1 MATLKS
7 ELRFRDVADVKAVI
21 EALEKKGLPF
31 EKKGYKAL
39 RLNDASLSAARKIA
53 RKLGADTVEHEPDA
67 KTRQSKD
74 VPKKAVKNKKEK
86 RVVRRPSVEK
96 KQKSAGLVRPM
107 IRLPSARDAKKV
119 SKLEFLDSFKITDG
133 ANLVSSPIPLEDAVG
148 TIRRSLARELKK
160 MNIPYE
166 FVVNVGKNGETE
178 TPAAT
183 KAKAK
188 TKAKQDEPVKGK
200 PVWHMNVES
209 SNISSVRYFPVT
221 QVLYVKFR
229 SGSEYK
235 YRDVSAKEFLE
246 FSLSES
252 HGRYFIHRIKAT
264 KEAKQVS

>member
-1 MATLKS
+1 
-7 ELRFRDVADVKAVI
+7 
-21 EALEKKGLPF
+21 
-31 EKKGYKAL
+31 
-39 RLNDASLSAARKIA
+39 
-53 RKLGADTVEHEPDA
+53 
-67 KTRQSKD
+67 
-74 VPKKAVKNKKEK
+74 
-86 RVVRRPSVEK
+86 VRRPSVEK

-119 SKLEFLDSFKITDG
+119 AKLDFLDSFKITDG

-166 FVVNVGKNGETE
+166 FVVNAGKNGKAE
-178 TPAAT
+178 TPAAAKT
-183 KAKAK
+183 KTKAK
-188 TKAKQDEPVKGK
+188 TKAKTKQDEPVKGK
-200 PVWHMNVES
+200 PVWYMNVES
-209 SNISSVRYFPVT
+209 SNLSSVRYFPVT
-221 QVLYVKFR
+221 QVLYVKFK